1 MNWKSYFLISLCY
14 HLVPNLFLQ
23 KTKKKIIF
31 FFFIKSNAF
40 IIVNSIILASR
51 NDKEL
56 CYTGYK
62 TFDTNNK
69 SAQVEID
76 TRGRT
81 MFFTITQ
88 T

>member
-1 MNWKSYFLISLCY
+1 M
-14 HLVPNLFLQ
+14 
-23 KTKKKIIF
+23 
-31 FFFIKSNAF
+31 
-40 IIVNSIILASR
+40 ASR

-88 T
+88 SSRNHKALCYQTYMSQNPLTPIVKSLNLLILDLHNKFKF